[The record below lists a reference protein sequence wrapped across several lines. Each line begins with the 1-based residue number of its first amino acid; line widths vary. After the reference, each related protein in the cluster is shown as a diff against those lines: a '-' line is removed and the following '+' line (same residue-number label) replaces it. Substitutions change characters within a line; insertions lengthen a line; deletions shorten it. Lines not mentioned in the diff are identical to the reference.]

1 MLVESMV
8 NLNHRNFAELV
19 MIPVIVAL
27 EWINALESGL
37 INRKM
42 NAREMRK
49 IIAPHSEWAPYQ
61 HGFETHLQA
70 IVLAWNLQRLDD

>member
-1 MLVESMV
+1 MV